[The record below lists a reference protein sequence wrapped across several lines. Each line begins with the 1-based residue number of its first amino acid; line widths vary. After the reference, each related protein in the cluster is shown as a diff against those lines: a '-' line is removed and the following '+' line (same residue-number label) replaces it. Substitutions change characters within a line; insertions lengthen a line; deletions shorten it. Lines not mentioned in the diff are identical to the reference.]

1 MDAEIQPSVRA
12 DKWLWAVR
20 IFKTRGDA
28 ATACRLNQVTILGQP
43 VKPSRCVRAN
53 EILVVEKAP
62 VTRTLRVKEVLE
74 KRMGAKVVESF
85 LEDLTLPEV
94 WEKAREAEAQNRQNE
109 DVPRRGIAGRSRPL
123 NQVRN
128 RRSSGYFASAD
139 GSTTY
144 FPRHSPITPTTKFS
158 SESAFPFTLDAPR
171 RERSLCD

>member
-94 WEKAREAEAQNRQNE
+94 WEKAREAEAQNRQNRVYVGE
-109 DVPRRGIAGRSRPL
+109 EGGRPTKRDRRKIEA
-123 NQVRN
+123 
-128 RRSSGYFASAD
+128 FE
-139 GSTTY
+139 
-144 FPRHSPITPTTKFS
+144 S
-158 SESAFPFTLDAPR
+158 SEEPSI
-171 RERSLCD
+171 